1 MKLVYAPEAV
11 ADLIRLRSFIADKS
25 PAAAAR
31 IAAEL
36 IARIENLCAFPHLG
50 RAVRESPQPNVVR
63 DMAFGNYVV
72 AIPNIRMRSSGC
84 AFGTTGRTA
93 LPATSPERPTCIAP
107 TSTLAGIIGKSFAA
121 RAPLPQHPRWPPI
134 SCGRPAAGLNDRD
147 GRNSHR

>member
-25 PAAAAR
+25 PVAAAR

-36 IARIENLCAFPHLG
+36 VARIENLCAFPHLG

-72 AIPNIRMRSSGC
+72 RYSEHAN
-84 AFGTTGRTA
+84 A
-93 LPATSPERPTCIAP
+93 LVVLRIWHHREDRPPGDVT
-107 TSTLAGIIGKSFAA
+107 
-121 RAPLPQHPRWPPI
+121 
-134 SCGRPAAGLNDRD
+134 
-147 GRNSHR
+147 